1 MTVPI
6 EHRPGRIPTRPD
18 SNSSPFANAK
28 LVEKLGQ

>member
-6 EHRPGRIPTRPD
+6 EHRPGWTTTQPD
-18 SNSSPFANAK
+18 SNSGPFASAK